1 MEIVEMIKVLAT
13 ASLIDPRIGRK
24 DDAERDMMAKAWLGV
39 VGDVPFEFAIECVK
53 KHYQTSSET
62 FMPVHIVSK
71 WKIEKSKQFEENHYK
86 EITAPNSEAIPMPDN
101 VRELLKEMKQKRA

>member
-1 MEIVEMIKVLAT
+1 MIKVLAT

-24 DDAERDMMAKAWLGV
+24 DDNERDLMAKAWLGV

-62 FMPVHIVSK
+62 FMPVHIVGK
-71 WKIEKSKQFEENHYK
+71 WKLERDRQREKEQLKQL
-86 EITAPNSEAIPMPDN
+86 APNTESVPMPDN
-101 VRELLKEMKQKRA
+101 VRALIRDWGKSKP

>member
-39 VGDVPFEFAIECVK
+39 VGDVPFDFAIECVK

-62 FMPVHIVSK
+62 FMQVHIVAK
-71 WKIEKSKQFEENHYK
+71 WKIERDRQREKEQLKQL
-86 EITAPNSEAIPMPDN
+86 TSDSQAVPMPDN
-101 VRELLKEMKQKRA
+101 VRALIRDWGKTKP